1 MKLVCPC
8 CQAEFPLAAA
18 MNDVAARQ
26 AVARAFKFTPF
37 GDLLLAYIAL
47 FKPAQRALSMMRL
60 TKMLDE
66 LLEDI
71 QNAEITRNGSSY
83 VAPQGYWQQAIEQML
98 MSRDKLSLP
107 LKSHGYL
114 YEVIISY
121 SNKAEAK
128 AEKQSEQG
136 RRYGQISTCTK
147 SQTYHAVDGNNMIK
161 NQKAIMPQ
169 SVKDTLNKLTRKG

>member
-71 QNAEITRNGSSY
+71 QNAEITRNGNTY
-83 VAPQGYWQQAIEQML
+83 AAPQGYWQQAIEQML
-98 MSRDKLSLP
+98 MSRDNLSLP

-114 YEVIISY
+114 YEIIISY

-136 RRYGQISTCTK
+136 RKYGNFHTAETK
-147 SQTYHAVDGNNMIK
+147 PVNHIV
-161 NQKAIMPQ
+161 KAGEMVKTEKSVMPQ
-169 SVKDTLNKLTRKG
+169 NVKDTLKKRNW